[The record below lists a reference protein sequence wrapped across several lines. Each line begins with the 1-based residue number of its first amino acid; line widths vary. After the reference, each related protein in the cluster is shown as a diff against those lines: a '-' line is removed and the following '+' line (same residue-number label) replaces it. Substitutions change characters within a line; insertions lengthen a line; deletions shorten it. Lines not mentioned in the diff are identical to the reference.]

1 MLAVDRGNYYHESN
15 PYLDQPRKIGYN
27 VTISAPHMVNKLFFM
42 ELFFMF
48 SLHNLY
54 QIINN
59 SNFLRIGL
67 FEDIFINI
75 FS

>member
-27 VTISAPHMVNKLFFM
+27 VTISAPHMVNKLFFIKKI
-42 ELFFMF
+42 LF
-48 SLHNLY
+48 SLYNLY

-59 SNFLRIGL
+59 K
-67 FEDIFINI
+67 